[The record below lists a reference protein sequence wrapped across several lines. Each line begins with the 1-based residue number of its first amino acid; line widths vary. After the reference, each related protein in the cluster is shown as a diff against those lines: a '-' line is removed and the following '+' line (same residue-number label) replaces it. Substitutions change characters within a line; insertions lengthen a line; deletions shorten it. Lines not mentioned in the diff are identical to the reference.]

1 MVFLN
6 SLTQNSISDGYI
18 RQLFMKLVGT
28 ELMDVRYD
36 RCEFFGRIGVA
47 IGADS
52 IFIYD
57 SQNNRVLRCAKT
69 GELLYVEK
77 EGDYYYVYF
86 LVEDS
91 VVVDQVALA
100 KDNFTRLLR
109 RNVVINS
116 KFPIA
121 NIYSTADY
129 INIVDVNNNFMCVDK
144 NEIRDSDFVR
154 VFRSIAFTV
163 SEEDLTEEPGF
174 FASIFGGNQNV
185 VFKVKT
191 FNEGDY
197 LVSYISC
204 GNSEVYKCFLDKRTL
219 RLMDYIF
226 VDYLSGI
233 DTYNLEALHV
243 YDKYIENG
251 GNKYYNLISCN
262 IDGRYSVV
270 TVADTEETNR
280 HLVLDNDTYECVV
293 TFITDVDFI
302 LDKALSSEDK
312 FLCFDF
318 SDSENRQYILV
329 DKSGG
334 ILTRE
339 STTMSDDVVVKLC
352 LLDSKCT
359 ALGVTGENKDEVIVE
374 DDEES
379 DIAASASF
387 DIEEDEAENEDLD
400 TTYDEYEDDD
410 SDYDDNDAYYSSPS
424 TGLDS
429 YEDEEDEPQEE
440 QADDVNVDENESSD
454 YASDDYVHAPDYDTH
469 EDYGVYDDL
478 SDGIDDVS
486 DENENE
492 VDADSD
498 KSPVDTDEDSDDYY
512 GYVDDDSDARKV
524 V

>member
-28 ELMDVRYD
+28 DLMDVRYD
-36 RCEFFGRIGVA
+36 KCEFFGRIGVA
-47 IGADS
+47 VGADS

-57 SQNNRVLRCAKT
+57 SQNARVLRCAKT

-121 NIYSTADY
+121 SIYSTADY

-144 NEIRDSDFVR
+144 KEIRDSDFVR

-174 FASIFGGNQNV
+174 FASLFGGNPNV

-191 FNEGDY
+191 FNDDDY

-204 GNSEVYKCFLDKRTL
+204 GNSEVYKCFLDKYTL
-219 RLMDYIF
+219 RLMDYLF
-226 VDYLSGI
+226 MDYLSGL

-262 IDGRYSVV
+262 IDGRYSVI
-270 TVADTEETNR
+270 TVAETEETNR
-280 HLVLDNDTYECVV
+280 HLVLDNDTFECVV
-293 TFITDVDFI
+293 TFTTDVDFI

-318 SDSENRQYILV
+318 SDSENRKYLLV
-329 DKSGG
+329 DRAGS
-334 ILTRE
+334 ILARE
-339 STTMSDDVVVKLC
+339 STTMSDDAVVKLC
-352 LLDSKCT
+352 LLDAKCPMLSMT
-359 ALGVTGENKDEVIVE
+359 QEDKDEVIVE
-374 DDEES
+374 GDEEV
-379 DIAASASF
+379 DLAASASF
-387 DIEEDEAENEDLD
+387 EIEEDEIENEDLD
-400 TTYDEYEDDD
+400 SASDAGIEEDGEYYEDETYV
-410 SDYDDNDAYYSSPS
+410 SDYDNVEDNEYVEDEMHDNDAMQSNDYDYEAYDEHVDGEYDSS
-424 TGLDS
+424 
-429 YEDEEDEPQEE
+429 Q
-440 QADDVNVDENESSD
+440 
-454 YASDDYVHAPDYDTH
+454 DYDTDYNVH

-478 SDGIDDVS
+478 S
-486 DENENE
+486 NENLDDSAEEEQDSQHTDDE
-492 VDADSD
+492 V
-498 KSPVDTDEDSDDYY
+498 DDYY
-512 GYVDDDSDARKV
+512 GYMDDDSDARKV